1 MSSSSSKIPGII
13 LGVIVV
19 AILVA
24 FYIADRSSDGMSGT
38 DHSGGKNDDSYHH
51 SSGEHSGYSG
61 PLKEYLKKH

>member
-24 FYIADRSSDGMSGT
+24 FYFMDRSSDGMSGAG
-38 DHSGGKNDDSYHH
+38 HSGDDNDGSYHH
-51 SSGEHSGYSG
+51 SSGDHSGYSG
-61 PLKEYLKKH
+61 PLKHYLKKY

>member
-24 FYIADRSSDGMSGT
+24 FYIMDRSSTGMSSAG
-38 DHSGGKNDDSYHH
+38 DGSGEHDDSYYH

-61 PLKEYLKKH
+61 SIKEYLKKY